1 MIYLFIVLTMIAC
14 IIVKW
19 LSGLKKS
26 LTVASFNSILGDNLE
41 DEILGEEREDKP
53 IKVEIKDGNINA
65 SRIKEYAGE
74 DIKSFSWTPQDF
86 SQFIGQT
93 DAKEQAKTIMAKLRK
108 GIKCHTILSAIQGH
122 GKSTFVRLLAK
133 ELNARLI
140 ERVGKQIDFDT
151 LVDVINEINTCPEKN
166 VIFFLDEIDTTEW
179 KVLKLLNP
187 VLQDFQIS
195 GKKIKPFLFCSAT
208 INKDLLIKQTPD
220 VLDRIPHA
228 IQFKR
233 YNNNEIATILKQYKN
248 QLYSNEN
255 VPEKIIDV
263 ISNSCKFNP
272 RLSIGLLED
281 YIVTQNINKTLKD
294 RRIIKDGLTEIDIK
308 VLQVLSKAKRPM
320 GCNALSQKIGLSQNQ
335 YIREYEPYLCEF
347 GYMERVPSRQITEK
361 GKQLLKELHNEK
373 NENV

>member
-1 MIYLFIVLTMIAC
+1 MVYLLITLTVVAY
-14 IIVKW
+14 IIVK
-19 LSGLKKS
+19 LFSGFKKS
-26 LTVASFNSILGDNLE
+26 LTIGSFNSILEDNG
-41 DEILGEEREDKP
+41 ILGEEETEDKP

-65 SRIKEYAGE
+65 SRIKEYKGE
-74 DIKSFSWTPQDF
+74 DIKSFSWSPQNF

-93 DAKEQAKTIMAKLRK
+93 DAKEQAKTIMAKMRK

-140 ERVGKQIDFDT
+140 ERVGKQIDYDT
-151 LVDVINEINTCPEKN
+151 LVDIINEINTCPEKN

-233 YNNNEIATILKQYKN
+233 YNSNEIATILKQYKT
-248 QLYSNEN
+248 QLYAKEN
-255 VPEKIIDV
+255 VPENIIEV
-263 ISNSCKFNP
+263 ISKSCKFNP
-272 RLSIGLLED
+272 RLSLGLLED
-281 YIVTQNINKTLKD
+281 FIVTQDIIKTLKD
-294 RRIIKDGLTEIDIK
+294 RRIVKEGLAEIDIK
-308 VLQVLSKAKRPM
+308 ILKVLNQATRPM

-347 GYMERVPSRQITEK
+347 DFIERVPSRRITEK
-361 GKQLLKELHNEK
+361 GKQFLKELK
-373 NENV
+373 DENNK